1 MTNDAR
7 DTRLSWALHEALGN
21 EAPPDLVERTV
32 ARFAAGDGVRVPQPV
47 ERRQPRRWSVAL
59 ASLLAAAVVAAFALW
74 PRQDPSPGDA
84 SAQEPQKEPS
94 VAVRSRSDIEALPA
108 TCTAVVGTSLDD
120 DAVRAL
126 ARLRNLQHLELRY
139 PETLVRGLG
148 LKTPPPDDPP
158 CITGATFATLSQF
171 AQLRTLRILGAH
183 AMTES
188 FPAGATDHEH
198 EAITE
203 RTLDHLSRLPV
214 LRELALSHFD
224 VPAYALAVLPRLSAL
239 RTLDLS
245 ANYGVDAEAIE
256 HIVRCHSLH
265 SLSLQSCMAIPGSAI
280 ARLAV
285 LPNLQDLDVGNIDGM
300 DWRSGGGDF
309 LGPATHHYQALAHA
323 AFARG
328 DCGVTDLALR
338 ALSTSTT
345 LRTLLMPQPH
355 CTQNGMQS
363 LRDFA
368 ALERLDVFGFDGAPA
383 GIDELAD
390 WLPPLL
396 ELSLCG
402 DFGDTFCKKLRD
414 GQPRL
419 RHLEIPACYEIT
431 DRGLADLLRI
441 ASLRHLNI
449 SQSRGLTKEALPL
462 LLAAVQLEYLDVS
475 HIDWVTQEHLEAL
488 QRSLPNLRTLRD
500 SVEDEDGLRG
510 R

>member
-7 DTRLSWALHEALGN
+7 DTRLSWALHEALGK
-21 EAPPDLVERTV
+21 EVPPDLVERTV
-32 ARFAAGDGVRVPQPV
+32 ARFAAGDSVRQMQLNELQKPNRP
-47 ERRQPRRWSVAL
+47 SYAL

-74 PRQDPSPGDA
+74 PRPDVGRSGA
-84 SAQEPQKEPS
+84 TTQEPQSEPS
-94 VAVRSRSDIEALPA
+94 REVRSRLEIEALPA
-108 TCTAVVGTSLDD
+108 TCTAVLGTSLDD
-120 DAVRAL
+120 EAVRAL
-126 ARLRNLQHLELRY
+126 TRLRNLQHLELRY

-158 CITGATFATLSQF
+158 CITGAAFATLGQF

-183 AMTES
+183 AVTES
-188 FPAGATDHEH
+188 FQGGAPKAERT
-198 EAITE
+198 AIAE
-203 RTLDHLSRLPV
+203 RTLGQLSRLPV
-214 LRELALSHFD
+214 LSELALSHFD

-256 HIVRCHSLH
+256 QVVRCDSLH
-265 SLSLQSCMAIPGSAI
+265 ALRFQSCMALPGAAI
-280 ARLAV
+280 ARLAE
-285 LPNLQDLDVGNIDGM
+285 LPNLEDLDVGNIDGM

-309 LGPATHHYQALAHA
+309 LGPATRHYQALARA

-328 DCGVTDLALR
+328 DCGVTDFALR
-338 ALSTSTT
+338 ALSSSKT

-355 CTQNGMQS
+355 CTQVGMQS

-368 ALERLDVFGFDGAPA
+368 ALERLDVFGFGSAPA
-383 GIDELAD
+383 AINELAD

-431 DRGLADLLRI
+431 DRGLADLLGI

-462 LLAAVQLEYLDVS
+462 LLAARHLEYLDLS
-475 HIDWVTQEHLEAL
+475 HIDWVTKEHIEAL

-500 SVEDEDGLRG
+500 SVEDKELRG